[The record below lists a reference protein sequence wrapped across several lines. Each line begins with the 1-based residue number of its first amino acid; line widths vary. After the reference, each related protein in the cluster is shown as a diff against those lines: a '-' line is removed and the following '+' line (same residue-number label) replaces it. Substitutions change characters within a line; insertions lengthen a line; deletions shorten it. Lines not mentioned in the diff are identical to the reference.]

1 MTLDWIFS
9 PYCSSG
15 WLSKEA
21 EKCFG
26 VSIRPFDISQ
36 IKDGALT
43 LLPSHISNAVKD
55 IRKKGLHKHLNG
67 SEPMFFY
74 GGQLLGSFYKWPDFE
89 KAMIESGLQKMAE
102 PNFPEFFVHP
112 RLNHER
118 DATVKVVAVTDKDIA
133 GEGLPSP
140 APSKH
145 CAFGE
150 LGTEESLAFMTDMT
164 RQYGTMMHIAFA
176 GSDVAGFITHI
187 PKPIA
192 WRIGCKFV
200 DDLPEKNLLQIIELY
215 VYPQF
220 RRMGIASQLL
230 AATKEFCRKFRFE
243 RIEVAASQIY
253 KEDETL
259 TTACKS
265 IYEKFGF
272 ALVKV
277 FEEPDAASG
286 NPGFVRLQY
295 LMK

>member
-26 VSIRPFDISQ
+26 VSVRPFDISQ
-36 IKDGALT
+36 IKDGSLT
-43 LLPSHISNAVKD
+43 LLPPHISSAVKD
-55 IRKKGLHKHLNG
+55 IRKKGLYKQLNG
-67 SEPMFFY
+67 SEPMFY
-74 GGQLLGSFYKWPDFE
+74 LKSQLIGAFYKWPDFE
-89 KAMIESGLQKMAE
+89 KALTNAGLQKIAE
-102 PNFPEFFVHP
+102 PNIPEFFVHP
-112 RLNHER
+112 RLNNDRES
-118 DATVKVVAVTDKDIA
+118 TVKVIAVTDKDIA

-145 CAFGE
+145 CAFGD
-150 LGTEESLAFMTDMT
+150 LGTEESLSFMTEMT

-176 GSDVAGFITHI
+176 GSDVAGFVTHI

-192 WRIGCKFV
+192 WRIGCKYV
-200 DDLPEKNLLQIIELY
+200 DDLPEKNVLQIIELY

-220 RRMGIASQLL
+220 RRMGIASQMLSS
-230 AATKEFCRKFRFE
+230 TREFCRKFRFD
-243 RIEVAASQIY
+243 RIEVAASSEY

-265 IYEKFGF
+265 IYDKFGF
-272 ALVKV
+272 VVTKV
-277 FEEPDAASG
+277 FEVPDSASG

-295 LMK
+295 LLK